1 MGKNKMQIILYDKQI
16 NNEHIRVQYNPATEC
31 IGFTN
36 YYIDVEQRKQYKHG
50 YRQNH
55 KEALKQKIK
64 EYQQTE
70 RGKEVY
76 RNSGKKYRCTHR
88 EKEKRRYKKY
98 SRTEAGKKANK
109 KRNAKHRKLGFIPL
123 MSNPFPEEI
132 PVDYHHINNV
142 FVIPI
147 PRQVHKN
154 MLGKNHRREVN
165 NWIEEYI
172 GLIGV

>member
-1 MGKNKMQIILYDKQI
+1 MAYKNKKSQ
-16 NNEHIRVQYNPATEC
+16 NNYNHSKKGVLRRLKYQYSEKGKTTTHIYQHSEKGKLALQKA
-31 IGFTN
+31 
-36 YYIDVEQRKQYKHG
+36 DVKYAQSEKGR
-50 YRQNH
+50 
-55 KEALKQKIK
+55 I
-64 EYQQTE
+64 TT
-70 RGKEVY
+70 
-76 RNSGKKYRCTHR
+76 KKGIA
-88 EKEKRRYKKY
+88 KR
-98 SRTEAGKKANK
+98 
-109 KRNAKHRKLGFIPL
+109 KRNLGFISL